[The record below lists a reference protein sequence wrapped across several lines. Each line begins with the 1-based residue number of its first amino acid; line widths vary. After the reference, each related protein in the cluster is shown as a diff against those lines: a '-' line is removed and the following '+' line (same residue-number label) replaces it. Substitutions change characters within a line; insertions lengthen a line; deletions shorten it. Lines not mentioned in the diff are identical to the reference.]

1 MPDGAIDRDWS
12 DVVAGASALFGEG
25 IVIHGADGA
34 TIEASNDAAPEI
46 LGLTRDQLYGRSN
59 MDPRWRTVDADGRPL
74 PGERHPS
81 WIAFQTGEPQR
92 DVLVGVHRPDGEQ
105 RWLNVT
111 AVPIPDGDDG
121 VRGVLVRFADV
132 TAQQASLRALEL
144 GARRMGEVERIARLG
159 NWEWDPQTEQI
170 AWSDGMYALMG
181 MTRDGEGPALEE
193 VLERLILP
201 DEMPALD
208 ETFAQAFATGEEFN
222 IVARMR
228 RADGEIRIFRIRG
241 RPRIDEAGAITG
253 VMGTAQD
260 ITGPAQMERDLS
272 RARDQLRGV
281 LDAVTE
287 HAIVA
292 TDPRGAITDL
302 NRGAELMFG
311 YSAGEVVGRFPDIWH
326 EADEIVARAAELGL
340 PPSLAVF
347 THAAHAGRPETR
359 EWTFIRKDGERRRMA
374 LTTTMQRDDDGTVVG
389 YISVA
394 RDVTEPHRAEL
405 ARRRAEARFRTAFD
419 HAPIGV
425 ALLGLHGE
433 ASGRLLD
440 ANRALALLLGR
451 DEDELDGMRLDTV
464 IHPEDWPALCKELC
478 ALAARRIPSLQS
490 EVRLMHR
497 DGQFVW
503 ALVGAAADMT
513 HDAGDDESAAVLQVL
528 DITERKRFEGQLQYL
543 ADHDPLTGLFNRR
556 RFEEELERTVEH
568 AKRYRVPGALMV
580 VDLDGLKAVNDTLG
594 HAVGDELIE
603 RIARLLRHSLRTS
616 DIVARLGGDEF
627 GILLPQLDRAGA
639 EQVAEKL
646 LEELRD
652 GGVVVTANRH
662 GRVTASIGIAAWEA
676 GDALTPHELLI
687 KADLAMY
694 AAKAAGRDRHAV
706 HDPALHAGSQPFGAA
721 WLDRLREALDI
732 DDGFV
737 LHAQPIVGLHDD
749 AAEATERFELLVRMR
764 AEDGSLIPPGTFLG
778 LAERYDL
785 VQQLD
790 RWVLSRAV
798 QLIRAREAAGRPVNV
813 TVNLSGRTVN
823 DATIARDLELLLRN
837 DPIREGALT
846 VEVTETE
853 AIVNIDR
860 ARILARDL
868 RALGCRFALDDF
880 GAGFA
885 SFYYLKHLAFDLLK
899 IDGEFIRQLPI
910 TPTDRLVVRAVVDI
924 AKAMGTQTCAEFVGD
939 DETVQLLRD
948 LGVDY
953 GQGFHL
959 GRPRPVDDLLRE
971 VRAGS

>member
-1 MPDGAIDRDWS
+1 MPDGAFDRDWS
-12 DVVAGASALFGEG
+12 DALADASALFDEG

-34 TIEASNDAAPEI
+34 TIEAANELAPDI
-46 LGLTRDQLYGRSN
+46 LGLTPDQLYGRSN
-59 MDPRWRTVDADGRPL
+59 MDPRWRTVDADGQPL

-81 WIAFQTGEPQR
+81 WIAHVTGEPQR
-92 DVLVGVHRPDGEQ
+92 DVLVGVHRPDGEL

-111 AVPIPDGDDG
+111 AVPITNGDDDAHG
-121 VRGVLVRFADV
+121 ILVRFADV
-132 TAQQASLRALEL
+132 TAQQASLRALQL
-144 GARRMGEVERIARLG
+144 GAQRMGEVERIARLG
-159 NWEWDPQTEQI
+159 NWEWEPETARI
-170 AWSDGMYALMG
+170 SWSDGMYALMG
-181 MTRDGEGPALEE
+181 MTRTGDGPSLEE
-193 VLERLILP
+193 VQERLLVA
-201 DEMPALD
+201 DEVPAMD
-208 ETFAQAFATGEEFN
+208 AAFRRAFTAGEEFN

-228 RADGEIRIFRIRG
+228 RADGDLRIFRIRG
-241 RPRIDEAGAITG
+241 RARLDDDGALTR
-253 VMGTAQD
+253 VLGTAQD
-260 ITGPAQMERDLS
+260 ITEAAEMERELS

-292 TDPRGAITDL
+292 TNPWGVITGV
-302 NRGAELMFG
+302 NRGAELILG
-311 YSAGEVVGRFPDIWH
+311 YTEDEVVGRSPELWH
-326 EADEIVARAAELGL
+326 DPEEIVARAQELGL
-340 PPSLAVF
+340 PPSLDVF
-347 THAAHAGRPETR
+347 TYAARMGHPETR
-359 EWTFIRKDGERRRMA
+359 DWTFIRKDGARRRMA
-374 LTTTMQRDDDGTVVG
+374 LTTTVQRDEDGAVVG
-389 YISVA
+389 YISVC

-425 ALLGLHGE
+425 ALVALHGDDR
-433 ASGRLLD
+433 GLLLD

-464 IHPEDWPALCKELC
+464 IHPEDWPALGEELC
-478 ALAARRIPSLQS
+478 ALAGHEIPSFQS

-503 ALVGAAADMT
+503 ALMGAAADLT
-513 HDAGDDESAAVLQVL
+513 HDGDDDEAAAVLQVL

-556 RFEEELERTVEH
+556 RFEEELERTLAH
-568 AKRYRVPGALMV
+568 AERYRVPGALMV

-603 RIARLLRHSLRTS
+603 RVARLLRHSLRTT
-616 DIVARLGGDEF
+616 DVVARLGGDEF
-627 GILLPQLDRAGA
+627 GILLPQLDRASA

-646 LEELRD
+646 LDELRD

-662 GRVTASIGIAAWEA
+662 GKVTASIGIAAWKAEDTPA
-676 GDALTPHELLI
+676 PHELFI
-687 KADLAMY
+687 QADLAMY
-694 AAKAAGRDRHAV
+694 AAKAAGRDRYAV
-706 HDPALHAGSQPFGAA
+706 HDPAAHPGNQPFGAA
-721 WLDRLREALDI
+721 WLDRLRDALDV

-737 LHAQPIVGLHDD
+737 LHAQPIIPLADG
-749 AAEATERFELLVRMR
+749 APAEIERFELLVRMR
-764 AEDGSLIPPGTFLG
+764 ADDGSLIPPGTFLG

-790 RWVLSRAV
+790 RWVLGRAV
-798 QLIRAREAAGRPVNV
+798 QLIRERETAGRPVNV

-823 DATIARDLELLLRN
+823 DATVARDLALLLRN
-837 DPIREGALT
+837 EPIREGALT

-860 ARILARDL
+860 ARVLARDL

-971 VRAGS
+971 ARAR

>member
-1 MPDGAIDRDWS
+1 MPGGALDRDWS
-12 DVVAGASALFGEG
+12 DVLTHASSLFGEG
-25 IVIHGADGA
+25 IVIHGPDGA
-34 TIEASNDAAPEI
+34 TIEAANDVAPEI

-59 MDPRWRTVDADGRPL
+59 MDPRWRTVDADGHPL

-81 WIAFQTGEPQR
+81 WVAYQTGKPQR
-92 DVLVGVHRPDGEQ
+92 DVLLGVHRPDGEL
-105 RWLNVT
+105 RWLSVT
-111 AVPIPDGDDG
+111 AVPITNGGDG
-121 VRGVLVRFADV
+121 VRGILVRFADV

-159 NWEWDPQTEQI
+159 NWEWDPQAERI
-170 AWSDGMYALMG
+170 SWSDGMYALMG
-181 MTRDGEGPALEE
+181 MTREGEGPPLD
-193 VLERLILP
+193 VVTERLLIP
-201 DEMPALD
+201 EEAPAMD
-208 ETFAQAFATGEEFN
+208 AAFTHAFSTGEEFN

-228 RADGEIRIFRIRG
+228 RADGEVRIFRIRG
-241 RPRIDEAGAITG
+241 RSRTNDEGVITG

-260 ITGPAQMERDLS
+260 ITEPAEMERQLS

-292 TDPRGAITDL
+292 TNPWGVITDV

-311 YSAGEVVGRFPDIWH
+311 YEAEEVVGRSPGIWH
-326 EADEIVARAAELGL
+326 DQDEIVARAKELGL
-340 PPSLAVF
+340 PPSLDVF
-347 THAAHAGRPETR
+347 TFAARMGQPETR

-374 LTTTMQRDDDGTVVG
+374 LTTTVQRDDDGSVVG

-394 RDVTEPHRAEL
+394 RDVTEPHRAEH

-425 ALLGLHGE
+425 ALVGLHGE
-433 ASGRLLD
+433 ARGRLLD

-451 DEDELDGMRLDTV
+451 EEDELDGMRLDTV
-464 IHPEDWPALCKELC
+464 IHPEDWPALGDELC
-478 ALAARRIPSLQS
+478 ALAGRQIASLQS

-503 ALVGAAADMT
+503 ALVGAAADLT
-513 HDAGDDESAAVLQVL
+513 HDAGDDESAAVVQVL

-543 ADHDPLTGLFNRR
+543 ADHDPLTGMFNRR
-556 RFEEELERTVEH
+556 RFEEELERTLAH
-568 AKRYRVPGALMV
+568 AERYRVPGALMV

-603 RIARLLRHSLRTS
+603 RVARLLRHSLRTS
-616 DIVARLGGDEF
+616 DVVARLGGDEF
-627 GILLPQLDRAGA
+627 GILLPQLDRASA
-639 EQVAEKL
+639 EQVADKL

-676 GDALTPHELLI
+676 GDAPAPHELLI

-694 AAKAAGRDRHAV
+694 TAKAAGRDRYAV
-706 HDPALHAGSQPFGAA
+706 HDPALHAGTQPFGAA
-721 WLDRLREALDI
+721 WLDRLREALDVE
-732 DDGFV
+732 DGFV
-737 LHAQPIVGLHDD
+737 LHAQPIVPLHDGVPD
-749 AAEATERFELLVRMR
+749 DVERFELLVRMR
-764 AEDGSLIPPGTFLG
+764 EEDGSLIPPGTFLG

-790 RWVLSRAV
+790 RWVLGRAV

-837 DPIREGALT
+837 GPIREGALT

-860 ARILARDL
+860 ARVLARDL
-868 RALGCRFALDDF
+868 RTLGCRFALDDF

-971 VRAGS
+971 ATAGS